1 MKFFMLLVVYAAMV
15 PFVHANENHSVK
27 DYVIISD
34 PFHVKTALDQCSR
47 MTPTF
52 ITGHR
57 ELSESLVNEV
67 DELMPDMLQK
77 PLKNSEKA
85 DFRFSDYYRQYI
97 AFEVLRRPYIYING
111 FRKDARKA
119 SIERQRGSKVWKEV
133 DVEDWRT
140 SAINVCGGGDDY
152 WGVIYDVENQLVT
165 EIIFNSK
172 QVRRSLLR

>member
-1 MKFFMLLVVYAAMV
+1 MKFFMLLVFYAAMV
-15 PFVHANENHSVK
+15 AFVHASENHSVK

-34 PFHVKTALDQCSR
+34 PFHVQTALDQCSR
-47 MTPTF
+47 MTPSF

-57 ELSESLVNEV
+57 KLSENLVDEV
-67 DELMPDMLQK
+67 DNLMPDMLQNQLNK
-77 PLKNSEKA
+77 SEKV
-85 DFRFSDYYRQYI
+85 DFQLSDYYRQYI

-133 DVEDWRT
+133 DVEDWRA
-140 SAINVCGGGDDY
+140 SAINVCGGGNDY
-152 WGVIYDVENQLVT
+152 WGAIYDAENQVVT